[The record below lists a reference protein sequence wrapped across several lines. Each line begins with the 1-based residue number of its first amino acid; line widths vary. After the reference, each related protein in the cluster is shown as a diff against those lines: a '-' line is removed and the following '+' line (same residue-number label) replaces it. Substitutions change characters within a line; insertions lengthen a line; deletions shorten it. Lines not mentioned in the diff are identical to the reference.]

1 MKSLMRI
8 SLLGMRLVLASAL
21 GLCLQV
27 ALVVNRP
34 DQLLLV
40 QEQVR
45 IHTIKLFSMIDINPG
60 YQVAYNLIG
69 GDNIIVHTLCVLVAY
84 VAILILLLPF
94 RRPQRHRYRYST

>member
-8 SLLGMRLVLASAL
+8 TMLGTRLLLASLLGLI
-21 GLCLQV
+21 LQI
-27 ALVVNRP
+27 ALVVHRP

-45 IHTIKLFSMIDINPG
+45 ESALALFSMVDINSR

-84 VAILILLLPF
+84 LLILVLMLPF